1 MSRNNDH
8 ITGSL
13 LEYLYHQKYYKHI
26 GTDYEDKQI
35 QVFLKKWMF
44 WKNYKRRMVQQCFFL
59 VKSSKKL
66 SETVL

>member
-26 GTDYEDKQI
+26 GTDYEDK
-35 QVFLKKWMF
+35 
-44 WKNYKRRMVQQCFFL
+44 KNTSVPQEMNILEKLEEEDGAIMFFL
-59 VKSSKKL
+59 GKK
-66 SETVL
+66 